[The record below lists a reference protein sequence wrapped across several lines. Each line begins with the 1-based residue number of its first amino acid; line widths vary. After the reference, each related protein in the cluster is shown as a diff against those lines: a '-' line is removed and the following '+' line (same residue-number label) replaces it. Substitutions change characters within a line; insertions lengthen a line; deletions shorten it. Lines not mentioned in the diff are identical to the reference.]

1 LLFLLHR
8 PSPSYHTLQ
17 WVSSVPLPGKWCA
30 TRSSASIVPRL
41 ALPTY
46 VPSFNRAER
55 AGALAL
61 GSSLLGTT
69 ATVSIAEDLPF
80 LSATASEITAN
91 IASKKSGWN
100 ATRVLQ
106 AYVRSSLRAQEGF
119 NPLTEV
125 MYKEAFEMAAALD
138 KNFVSS
144 KQGSR
149 IGC

>member
-1 LLFLLHR
+1 M
-8 PSPSYHTLQ
+8 
-17 WVSSVPLPGKWCA
+17 
-30 TRSSASIVPRL
+30 
-41 ALPTY
+41 
-46 VPSFNRAER
+46 
-55 AGALAL
+55 
-61 GSSLLGTT
+61 LGTT

-106 AYVRSSLRAQEGF
+106 AYVRSSLRAHEGF